1 MQSQRPKCVHG
12 VNAVVWRMAVSG
24 LCASLVGI
32 GLSRFA
38 YTPVLPELIAAVVIL
53 AVYADPVSLTV
64 SSLIVGAFVPGI
76 VPLGLGRV
84 HELVPEN
91 ACLPVAIS

>member
-38 YTPVLPELIAAVVIL
+38 YTPVLPELIAAVFIL
-53 AVYADPVSLTV
+53 AVYADPVRA
-64 SSLIVGAFVPGI
+64 GARARARAGKRRPAESGMGLVRHGVRPWRLR
-76 VPLGLGRV
+76 PL
-84 HELVPEN
+84 
-91 ACLPVAIS
+91 